1 MDTSYLNCD
10 VLVIGGGPAGISCA
24 IAAARNGAKVILC
37 HDRSVL
43 GGNSSSE
50 VRMHIVG
57 ADGSGRRGVPLE
69 TETREGGIIEEI
81 RLETTVKNPQ
91 RSASMLDLIF
101 YDFCT
106 KEPNL
111 TLMLN
116 TSVTEVDIIDSSIN
130 FVTAYRHS
138 TEDKFE
144 IKAKIFCD
152 CTGDGRIG
160 FEANAKFVQGR
171 ESKLD
176 FDESLAQDKRDNKS
190 LGSTILLQ
198 ARKYNIPMP
207 FTAPKWARKFTEDEL
222 SLRPHGGLGVDQGFE
237 YGYWWVE
244 WGGQLDTIKD
254 NEIIRD
260 ELLSILLGVWD
271 HIKNSGNHKADN
283 WALDWFG
290 FLPGK
295 RESRRF
301 IGQHIINQK
310 EIQESIPFKD
320 AIAFGGWMIDTHPPE
335 GVDAID
341 EKPANQIEIDHIY
354 DIPIRSCITESPD
367 NLMFAGRNISAT
379 HIAFASTRVMATCFA
394 IGQGVG
400 TVAAYL
406 SEKQISSNK
415 IINDPEGIK
424 IIQQRLLRDDAY
436 LIGVFNSDVNDLALK
451 SKIKTSSEQEFGN
464 ASNIISG
471 QTRSVHGIKG
481 AKLDRIIKGSN
492 RWISIPEDGFPVFV
506 ELDWEKEISVEEIQ
520 IIFDSGM
527 HRILTLSHSDA
538 YVDKMIWGKA
548 QPETVKDYKIEGFYK
563 KKRIININ
571 ILDNFQRKNIHC
583 LKEIKKVDRIRIT
596 ILSTNGIDHAR
607 INEVRIYSSS
617 DRFFY

>member
-1 MDTSYLNCD
+1 MNTSNLNCD
-10 VLVIGGGPAGISCA
+10 VLVAGGGPAGIACA
-24 IAAARNGAKVILC
+24 ISAARNGSKVILC

-57 ADGSGRRGVPLE
+57 ADGSGRRGVHLE

-81 RLETTVKNPQ
+81 RLETTVRNPQ

-101 YDFCT
+101 YDFCHN
-106 KEPNL
+106 EPNL

-116 TSVTEVDIIDSSIN
+116 TVVSEVEIINSSISS
-130 FVTAYRHS
+130 VTAYRHS

-144 IKAKIFCD
+144 IKAKIYCD
-152 CTGDGRIG
+152 CTGDGRLG
-160 FEANAKFVQGR
+160 FEANAKFIQGR

-176 FDESLAQDKRDNKS
+176 FDEPLAQDKSDNKS

-198 ARKYNIPMP
+198 ARKYNKPMP
-207 FTAPKWARKFTEDEL
+207 FIPPIWVRKFTEDEL
-222 SLRPHGGLGVDQGFE
+222 RFRPHGGFGVDQGFE

-244 WGGQLDTIKD
+244 WGGHLDTIKD

-260 ELLSILLGVWD
+260 TLLSILLGVWD
-271 HIKNSGNHKADN
+271 HIKNSGNHDADN

-301 IGQHIINQK
+301 IGQYILNQQD
-310 EIQESIPFKD
+310 IQNSIPFED
-320 AIAFGGWMIDTHPPE
+320 SIAFGGWMIDTHPPE

-341 EKPANQIEIDHIY
+341 KPPANQIELDNIY
-354 DIPIRSCITESPD
+354 DIPLRSCVAQYPN

-406 SEKQISSNK
+406 SQKEIFSNK
-415 IINDPEGIK
+415 IIDYPKDIK
-424 IIQQRLLRDDAY
+424 KIQQRLIRDDSY
-436 LIGVFNSDVNDLALK
+436 LIGVLNTDENDLALQ
-451 SKIKTSSEQEFGN
+451 SEIKASSEQNCGN
-464 ASNIISG
+464 AFNILSG

-481 AKLDRIIKGSN
+481 AKSDRIIEGTN
-492 RWISIPEDGFPVFV
+492 RWMSKPEDGFPVFV
-506 ELDWEKEISVEEIQ
+506 ELNWEKEIYIKEIQ

-527 HRILTLSHSDA
+527 HRVLTLSHSDA
-538 YVDKMIWGKA
+538 YVDKMIWGKP
-548 QPETVKDYKIEGFYK
+548 QPETVKDYLIEGFYK
-563 KKRIININ
+563 KERSLSLKII
-571 ILDNFQRKNIHC
+571 DNFQRKNIHN
-583 LKEIKKVDRIRIT
+583 LKEIKKVDKIRIT

-607 INEVRIYSSS
+607 ICEVRIYSSS
-617 DRFFY
+617 DRSFK